1 MDENHS
7 ENLTELIKD
16 ARNGDVIARDR
27 LFRAIYEE
35 FHRIAVA
42 LMGDERSGHTLQPTA
57 LVGEAVIRLMNGHA
71 IDKAP
76 NRRYLFGAATRAMRQ
91 VLVDHHRK
99 RKVRDGSRKRVPLD
113 EVLAYFEEKNLDI
126 EALDA
131 AMDRLADINE
141 RQGLVVALRFFAG
154 LSVSEVADALD
165 VSVATVELD
174 WRF

>member
-7 ENLTELIKD
+7 ENLTELIQE
-16 ARNGDVIARDR
+16 ARTGDVIAQDR

-42 LMGDERSGHTLQPTA
+42 LMIDERPGHTLQPTA
-57 LVGEAVIRLMNGHA
+57 LVGEAVIRLMNGQA

-113 EVLAYFEEKNLDI
+113 E
-126 EALDA
+126 ALDRSEEHTSELQSLNA
-131 AMDRLADINE
+131 AL
-141 RQGLVVALRFFAG
+141 
-154 LSVSEVADALD
+154 
-165 VSVATVELD
+165 
-174 WRF
+174 